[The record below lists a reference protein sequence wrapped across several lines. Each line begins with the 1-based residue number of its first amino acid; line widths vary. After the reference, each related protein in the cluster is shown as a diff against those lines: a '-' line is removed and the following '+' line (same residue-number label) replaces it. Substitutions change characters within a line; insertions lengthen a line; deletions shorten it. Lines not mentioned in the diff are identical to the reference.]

1 MPNHTTGTS
10 NRRGRPLLLRR
21 FGAPQ
26 LWRPPTTVAAYRM
39 PPITDPSS
47 RPAAPAS
54 SLVLDPTTEMGFD
67 VTHAEEAD
75 NGQRD
80 RSCRREK
87 GAVRMRGCR
96 HGRSVGS
103 VRWVVLVLVVAVLP
117 SCSVHLGGPRS
128 GHAFAQVYGTLYG
141 VYGAVGIPPGSRVGW
156 LGLFLK
162 NVSDAPLFIERV
174 EPNGRGIGTV
184 IRTVE
189 MQASPNLG
197 YGPSSVHAIW
207 GGIFTSDPP
216 VAYIGGICHSPNLLP
231 LQGFRLSPGQEMRV
245 WMVLEAVGPGRY
257 RVPSHTV
264 TYRQEGATYQQV
276 VPVGYEGKVEPGAEP
291 PHPDPSERPCLDQT
305 TVLG

>member
-1 MPNHTTGTS
+1 MSVIGP
-10 NRRGRPLLLRR
+10 
-21 FGAPQ
+21 
-26 LWRPPTTVAAYRM
+26 
-39 PPITDPSS
+39 
-47 RPAAPAS
+47 
-54 SLVLDPTTEMGFD
+54 
-67 VTHAEEAD
+67 
-75 NGQRD
+75 D
-80 RSCRREK
+80 RSSSTRC
-87 GAVRMRGCR
+87 
-96 HGRSVGS
+96 
-103 VRWVVLVLVVAVLP
+103 VRWAALALAVALLP
-117 SCSVHLGGPRS
+117 SCSLHLGGPRS